1 MDKTFIWRTGVISL
15 LFIVCI
21 VFSFILGMSYNYT
34 PTKYIYN
41 DQNTLTTSTNYQN
54 LDNGNQIVDI
64 NLPTNSGNDVN
75 LQNTD
80 VNAYEVCKYLYNSVV
95 INIPTNNGGGYGDD
109 DEYEDEYENNGG
121 SGYNTQIDYNND
133 KYYECITQ
141 KTGIGTQI
149 TPTPSPSP
157 TPTPVPTP
165 TPTPAPV
172 PTPTPVPTTPSYT
185 AADVA
190 LHNKSSDCWMIVQGK
205 VYDATTYVSSHP
217 GGRTIL
223 SGCGKDATSMF
234 ASIHSPNA
242 YRILDAYFIGNLK

>member
-1 MDKTFIWRTGVISL
+1 MDKTFIWRTGIISL

-41 DQNTLTTSTNYQN
+41 DQNTLTIPTSDQN
-54 LDNGNQIVDI
+54 LDTGNPVVDI
-64 NLPTNSGNDVN
+64 NTPNNENGGN

-80 VNAYEVCKYLYNSVV
+80 VNAYEACKYLYNSVV
-95 INIPTNNGGGYGDD
+95 INVPINNGYGDD
-109 DEYEDEYENNGG
+109 DEYEDDEYENNGG
-121 SGYNTQIDYNND
+121 NGYNTQIDYNND

-141 KTGIGTQI
+141 KTGTGTQI

-157 TPTPVPTP
+157 TPVPTP
-165 TPTPAPV
+165 TPTPVPV
-172 PTPTPVPTTPSYT
+172 PTPTPVPTTPTYT

-190 LHNKSSDCWMIVQGK
+190 LHNKSSNCWMIVQGK

-217 GGRTIL
+217 GGSTLL

-242 YRILDAYFIGNLK
+242 YHILDAYFIGNLK